1 MNETN
6 SEIIHDIY
14 KEIVIT
20 RHHNNEVQIALL
32 EDKKLVEIHRE
43 KTPDEC
49 AVGDIY
55 LGKVKK
61 IMPGLNAAF
70 VNIGSERDAFLHYL
84 DLGFHAVTINNFV
97 QQAITNRK
105 KSIAHFPIEPEVEK
119 IGRIGDIIT
128 PGQQLLVQIA
138 KEPIST
144 KGARVS
150 MEISFAGRYLVLVP
164 FIEKITVSTKI
175 RSHVER
181 KRLRKIVQA
190 VKPKN
195 FGVVIRTVAN
205 GADAEQIESDLLQLL
220 EKWKALVAKLP
231 NATAPC
237 KVATELDKTSVLIRD
252 IVDDSYSAIYVDTP
266 ILYEEVKNYIK
277 SFSPE
282 KKDIVKLYKEKQ
294 PIFEYFNIAKQIKG
308 SFGRIVTV
316 KNGVYLIVEHT
327 EAMHVI
333 DVNSGKR
340 LKSSQSQEENA
351 LEANLMAAAEIV
363 RQLRLRD
370 MGGIIII
377 DFIDLAK
384 SANRS
389 MLNHTMME
397 LMRNDKSRHTILPVN
412 KFGLIQITRQRV
424 REATV
429 IDTTDTCPAC
439 MGTGKLQSVL
449 LLEDEIENTL
459 DFLFNKQH
467 ETDITIVTHPFVH
480 AYLTKGFVSKR
491 IKWMLNYMHRI
502 KIIPNQEFQI
512 NEYKCYNK
520 DMEEIVLWTAPNHI
534 H

>member
-1 MNETN
+1 MNETDF
-6 SEIIHDIY
+6 EITNEIC

-20 RHHNNEVQIALL
+20 CHPNNEVQLALL

-43 KTPDEC
+43 KASDEC
-49 AVGDIY
+49 AVGDIF

-70 VNIGSERDAFLHYL
+70 VNIGNEKDAFLHYF
-84 DLGFHAVTINNFV
+84 DLGLHAVTINNFV

-105 KSIAHFPIEPEVEK
+105 KSIANFPIETEVEK
-119 IGRIGDIIT
+119 IGKIGDIISS
-128 PGQQLLVQIA
+128 GQQVLVQIA

-164 FIEKITVSTKI
+164 FIDKITVSTKI
-175 RSHVER
+175 RSNTER

-205 GADAEQIESDLLQLL
+205 GTDAEQIEADLLQLL

-231 NATAPC
+231 NTTAPC
-237 KVATELDKTSVLIRD
+237 KVATELDKTSALIRD
-252 IVDDSYSAIYVDTP
+252 IVDDSYSAIYIDTP
-266 ILYEEVKNYIK
+266 VLYQEVKNYIK

-294 PIFEYFNIAKQIKG
+294 PIFEYFNVAKQIKG

-340 LKSSQSQEENA
+340 LKASQSQEENA

-384 SANRS
+384 SANRT

-397 LMRNDKSRHTILPVN
+397 LMRKDKARHTILPVN

-424 REATV
+424 REATI

-439 MGTGKLQSVL
+439 MGTGKVQPII

-467 ETDITIVTHPFVH
+467 ETKITIVVHPFVH
-480 AYLTKGFVSKR
+480 AYLTKGFFSKR
-491 IKWMLNYMHRI
+491 FKWILNYLHRI

-512 NEYKCYNK
+512 NQYKCYNK
-520 DMEEIVLWTAPNHI
+520 DMEEIVLWIAPNHI
-534 H
+534 Q

>member
-6 SEIIHDIY
+6 SDIFNEVC

-20 RHHNNEVQIALL
+20 CHPNQEVQIALL
-32 EDKKLVEIHRE
+32 EDKKLVEIHRG
-43 KTPDEC
+43 KTSDEC

-70 VNIGSERDAFLHYL
+70 VNIGGEKDAFLHYL
-84 DLGFHAVTINNFV
+84 DLGLHAVTINNFV

-105 KSIAHFPIEPEVEK
+105 KSIAHFPKEPEVEK
-119 IGRIGDIIT
+119 IGKIGDILSS
-128 PGQQLLVQIA
+128 GQQILVQIA

-144 KGARVS
+144 KGARAS

-164 FIEKITVSTKI
+164 FIDKITISTKI
-175 RSHVER
+175 RSNVER
-181 KRLRKIVQA
+181 KRLSKIVQA
-190 VKPKN
+190 VKPKH

-205 GADAEQIESDLLQLL
+205 GADAEQIEADLLQLL
-220 EKWKALVAKLP
+220 EKWKKLVSKLP
-231 NATAPC
+231 KAVAPC
-237 KVATELDKTSVLIRD
+237 KVATELDKTSALIRD
-252 IVDDSYSAIYVDTP
+252 IVDDSYSAIYIDNAT
-266 ILYEEVKNYIK
+266 LYQEVKNYIK

-294 PIFEYFNIAKQIKG
+294 PIFEYFNVAKQIKG
-308 SFGRIVTV
+308 SFGRVVTV

-340 LKSSQSQEENA
+340 LKATQSQEENA
-351 LEANLMAAAEIV
+351 LEANLLAAAEIV

-384 SANRS
+384 SANRT

-397 LMRNDKSRHTILPVN
+397 LMRKDKARHTILPVN

-424 REATV
+424 REATI

-439 MGTGKLQSVL
+439 MGTGKVHSIILM
-449 LLEDEIENTL
+449 EDEIENTL
-459 DFLFNKQH
+459 DFLFKKQQESH
-467 ETDITIVTHPFVH
+467 ITIIVHPFVH
-480 AYLTKGFVSKR
+480 AYLTKGLISKR
-491 IKWMLNYMHRI
+491 VKWMWNYMRPI

-512 NEYKCYNK
+512 TDYKCYNK
-520 DMEEIVLWTAPNHI
+520 NREEIVLWTLPN
-534 H
+534 